1 MGRDDLGMGW
11 IERARGAAGPIYL
24 ALADAL
30 EAAVRGGELQPGD
43 RLPPQRTVAER
54 LGVDFTTVTRA
65 YGLARERGLLE
76 GAVGRGS
83 FVRARTDDDEV
94 GLVDLSMNLPPP
106 PDGVSL
112 AELLAETTGSILRRA
127 DVATLMA
134 YHPGA
139 GTASQRAAGAAW
151 CAPVIGD
158 VPPERM
164 LVAAGA
170 QAALAATLATLCRQG
185 DAVAC
190 EPLIYPGLK
199 TSARQLGLHL
209 VPCAADSEGPEP
221 DAFEALCRAGPP
233 AAVYLTPAMQN
244 PTATTMGEARRRRIV
259 EIAERHGV
267 WIIEDDPY
275 SRLLD
280 APSPALAALAPER
293 TVHIATTAKTL
304 SPGLRIAFVAAPEAV
319 AGRLAEGLRGFSL
332 MASPLAAAVLTRW
345 IREGQA
351 EAILAGVRAEARAR
365 RALAAE
371 ILPQAVGEAT
381 SLHVWAS
388 APSGLGGERLRAAA
402 AARGL
407 SLMPAEAFAVGDA
420 WPNGLRISLGAPRSR
435 AVLGKALT
443 ATAAL
448 LREAA

>member
-1 MGRDDLGMGW
+1 M
-11 IERARGAAGPIYL
+11 
-24 ALADAL
+24 
-30 EAAVRGGELQPGD
+30 
-43 RLPPQRTVAER
+43 
-54 LGVDFTTVTRA
+54 
-65 YGLARERGLLE
+65 
-76 GAVGRGS
+76 
-83 FVRARTDDDEV
+83 
-94 GLVDLSMNLPPP
+94 
-106 PDGVSL
+106 
-112 AELLAETTGSILRRA
+112 
-127 DVATLMA
+127 
-134 YHPGA
+134 
-139 GTASQRAAGAAW
+139 
-151 CAPVIGD
+151 
-158 VPPERM
+158 
-164 LVAAGA
+164 
-170 QAALAATLATLCRQG
+170 
-185 DAVAC
+185 
-190 EPLIYPGLK
+190 
-199 TSARQLGLHL
+199 GLHL